1 MVTRANVPYHV
12 EVTVEPTFIPA
23 EIDASSGDVREL
35 GAQVGFDF
43 IPLGE
48 AGG

>member
-1 MVTRANVPYHV
+1 MVTRAKVPYHV
-12 EVTVEPTFIPA
+12 EVTVKPTFIPA

-43 IPLGE
+43 IPLSE